1 MTKALSAAGF
11 IAGRTL
17 AVVGD
22 TIRRA
27 GSRLAMAAKP
37 EKVLRNTATLS
48 EYYSTTPMTMSSER
62 EAAIADALRE
72 VDADAQA
79 STR

>member
-1 MTKALSAAGF
+1 
-11 IAGRTL
+11 L
-17 AVVGD
+17 AVLGE

-27 GSRLAMAAKP
+27 GSRLATAAKP
-37 EKVLRNTATLS
+37 EKVMRSTAALS
-48 EYYSTTPMTMSSER
+48 EYYSTTPMKMSPER

-72 VDADAQA
+72 VDAKTQA

>member
-1 MTKALSAAGF
+1 
-11 IAGRTL
+11 
-17 AVVGD
+17 
-22 TIRRA
+22 
-27 GSRLAMAAKP
+27 MAAKP